1 MRRTGLALAGVSFIA
16 GASAQSPTLFNAASY
31 AIPGGI
37 FFLISALRLG
47 HAARAGDT

>member
-1 MRRTGLALAGVSFIA
+1 MTGPLALAGVSFIA

-47 HAARAGDT
+47 RAARAGDT